1 MREELI
7 LNDGR
12 STTVQR
18 DEVVEQVLVDCVE
31 HCLAVGAGVLL
42 GAQVDHVLD
51 DGLVVNWTRMHG
63 CVLVFAL
70 DVREPALDPLRVD
83 GVVAL
88 PRLVIT
94 LELVHMFCLS
104 IVPRD
109 ER

>member
-1 MREELI
+1 M
-7 LNDGR
+7 
-12 STTVQR
+12 
-18 DEVVEQVLVDCVE
+18 EQVLVDCVE

-94 LELVHMFCLS
+94 LKLVHMFCLS